1 MNLRFTK
8 PRLRPVGST
17 ALVMTR
23 PWYFADTATRPPLGD
38 SNTLTGPKR
47 EREATSSANV
57 VTVVFGFMSLGGGGG
72 DWSAGFCGAAQ
83 ATRKAKSPSVEKKKR
98 VRMAVA
104 AQSTG
109 DGAPWLARRDPR
121 WCLRPRGPNARR

>member
-1 MNLRFTK
+1 MHLRFTK
-8 PRLRPVGST
+8 RRLRPVGST

-23 PWYFADTATRPPLGD
+23 PWYLADTATRPPLGD
-38 SNTLTGPKR
+38 SNTLTGPNR
-47 EREATSSANV
+47 ERKATSSANV

-83 ATRKAKSPSVEKKKR
+83 ATGKGKSPDVEKKKR
-98 VRMAVA
+98 VRMAGA

-109 DGAPWLARRDPR
+109 DGPPLLAGREPPWRLP
-121 WCLRPRGPNARR
+121 PRGPHARR